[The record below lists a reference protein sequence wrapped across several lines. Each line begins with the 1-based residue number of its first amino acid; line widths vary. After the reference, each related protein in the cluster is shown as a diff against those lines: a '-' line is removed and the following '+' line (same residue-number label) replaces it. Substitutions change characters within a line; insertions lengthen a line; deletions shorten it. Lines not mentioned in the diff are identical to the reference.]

1 MDSNGKYGN
10 GQQGLNESFLEHAEK
25 FSISERNAHF
35 SVEPSGEKE
44 FDIYLMTGN
53 NEKGSDKQ

>member
-1 MDSNGKYGN
+1 MDDKERY
-10 GQQGLNESFLEHAEK
+10 GQQESNESFLEHVEK
-25 FSISERNAHF
+25 SVISERNAHF

-53 NEKGSDKQ
+53 NEKGSDKK

>member
-1 MDSNGKYGN
+1 MDDKKK
-10 GQQGLNESFLEHAEK
+10 QGIDEQNLNEEFLEHAEEGL
-25 FSISERNAHF
+25 ISERNAHF

>member
-1 MDSNGKYGN
+1 MDDKEKYEQQELKHSFSGN
-10 GQQGLNESFLEHAEK
+10 AET
-25 FSISERNAHF
+25 FPISEHNSVHF

>member
-1 MDSNGKYGN
+1 MDDKEKYE
-10 GQQGLNESFLEHAEK
+10 QKELKDDFLGDAET
-25 FSISERNAHF
+25 FSISEHNSVHF